1 MGWAIAVGVP
11 IIINLMFAEVAGDC
25 LYLWIECS
33 EWGVGLNQQRRIF
46 YSLDLGSSDS
56 GSTVTFF
63 LFLSIYHSEDLSIC
77 R

>member
-46 YSLDLGSSDS
+46 YSLDLGSI
-56 GSTVTFF
+56 VTFF